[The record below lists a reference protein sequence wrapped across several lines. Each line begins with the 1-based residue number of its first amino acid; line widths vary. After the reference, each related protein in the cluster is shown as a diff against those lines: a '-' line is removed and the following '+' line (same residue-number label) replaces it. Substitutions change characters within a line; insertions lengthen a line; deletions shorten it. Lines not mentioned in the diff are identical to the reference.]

1 MDVQSIKV
9 CAAVMMCNGWSCS
22 FSLLLQC
29 FHFQS
34 PQHLHI
40 PLLSLQMKDRTQR
53 GARSPGQ
60 LTNHIHPRGA
70 ASQVQYIH
78 MNFFSFLLSDSCY
91 WFMPNSPTSSKR
103 RIMPSDGGFSLFC
116 SMLHCFECLDK
127 VEKKCLCSIPVICTK
142 LALGRFHDLTAQ
154 HNVDH
159 KTEWV
164 LWWHYRATYPS
175 ELRSN

>member
-1 MDVQSIKV
+1 MPDGWKWLLAKCCFPSQSPHITQGAVQNIKV

-34 PQHLHI
+34 PQHLHT

-78 MNFFSFLLSDSCY
+78 TNLFSFLLSDSCH
-91 WFMPNSPTSSKR
+91 WFMPNPPTSSKR
-103 RIMPSDGGFSLFC
+103 QIMPSDGGFSSVCVCKDVFL
-116 SMLHCFECLDK
+116 LCFAWCCTVLNAWIRW
-127 VEKKCLCSIPVICTK
+127 KKNACVAYLSF
-142 LALGRFHDLTAQ
+142 ALNRT
-154 HNVDH
+154 
-159 KTEWV
+159 W
-164 LWWHYRATYPS
+164 
-175 ELRSN
+175 